1 MQPSIDTGAPSGPF
15 GRPDPSLPQVFG
27 RYLLVQRLSRGGMGE
42 IFLAKHGL
50 EGFEKLAVI
59 KKVLPH
65 LAADAQFI
73 SRFVDE
79 AQVAIKLSHV
89 NVAQVFEV
97 GRVGDEYFLALEYID
112 GRDLRRTLGQLSHRR
127 RRMPVDL
134 ALFVARELANGLAY
148 AHRRTTSDGASLNL
162 VHCDISPPNVLVSF
176 EGETKVIDFGI
187 AKSVMRETATDPKV
201 GFGKFGYMAPE
212 QLIRGGVVDFRTDLY
227 AAGVVL
233 FELLTNTRLYESGPE
248 PDYRALAKK
257 VSRGEHPLPSDI
269 DRSLAIYDNLVA
281 IALRPKVEDR
291 YQSAAELRD
300 AIQQCL
306 VAVNPT
312 ISTDQLGAYMRDLF
326 ADEMAAQRELHER
339 VASARLSDFQ
349 AQFHTQTISTV
360 SFALAQLPEATGK
373 VGRTPPSQLRSRNR
387 ASGGNAVVSQQRTP
401 SAGHAQIKP
410 SPALDTMSP
419 PTGAIDR
426 LSDDELDPAATI
438 VRIAPPRNA
447 DASTVGRL
455 PEISPLSLR
464 PEPHRPEP
472 RQMPEPHRP
481 EPRQMPEL
489 RHMPDPAAMRRGPA
503 PSYPPPSSG
512 KRRALII
519 GLCGAIVIV
528 SGFAIGRV
536 AGGSKSGPR
545 PPRRPIATS
554 LDQSSIVVE
563 PIPVEPITVE
573 PLPVAPSP
581 AAPGSIPPD
590 PGAVAPDPAAV
601 PPTNPGAVAPATD
614 PGVAPGSAADP
625 GAVAPGAAPT
635 EIEMAPEDTARGAAA
650 PARPRT
656 AAHASPRPAPVA
668 PVPFT
673 RELLGQKFQQVRREY
688 DDYKAKFGARLEKEW
703 GELATF
709 IQYMPH
715 GDGDDDAGRKEAA
728 RRLDAFRGRMRE

>member
-1 MQPSIDTGAPSGPF
+1 MDIGPLSGPF

-65 LAADAQFI
+65 LAADEQFI

-112 GRDLRRTLGQLSHRR
+112 GRDLRRTMGLLGHRR
-127 RRMPVDL
+127 QRLPVDL
-134 ALFVARELANGLAY
+134 ALFIARELANGLAY

-187 AKSVMRETATDPKV
+187 AKSVMRETASDPKL

-212 QLIRGGVVDFRTDLY
+212 QLIRGGVVDYRTDLY

-233 FELLTNTRLYESGPE
+233 YEVLTNSRLYESGRE

-269 DRSLAIYDNLVA
+269 DRSLAPYDDLVA
-281 IALRPKVEDR
+281 TALRPKAEDR

-339 VASARLSDFQ
+339 VASAHLSDFQ
-349 AQFHTQTISTV
+349 EQFHTQTISTV
-360 SFALAQLPEATGK
+360 SFALAQAPDATGRVWRMSSGQARARARSADGSEVVK
-373 VGRTPPSQLRSRNR
+373 PRQHTPAP
-387 ASGGNAVVSQQRTP
+387 
-401 SAGHAQIKP
+401 GHAQVKPLPTPVPGHLLAKPSPQIKP
-410 SPALDTMSP
+410 SPAFDTMAP
-419 PTGAIDR
+419 PTSAMDRLAIDD
-426 LSDDELDPAATI
+426 LEPAAPTI
-438 VRIAPPRNA
+438 VRR
-447 DASTVGRL
+447 GRF
-455 PEISPLSLR
+455 
-464 PEPHRPEP
+464 
-472 RQMPEPHRP
+472 Q
-481 EPRQMPEL
+481 
-489 RHMPDPAAMRRGPA
+489 DDRR
-503 PSYPPPSSG
+503 
-512 KRRALII
+512 RRALII
-519 GLCGAIVIV
+519 GLIGAIVIV
-528 SGFAIGRV
+528 LGFV
-536 AGGSKSGPR
+536 AGRLAGGRSER
-545 PPRRPIATS
+545 PRRRLVATS
-554 LDQSSIVVE
+554 RDQHAIVVE
-563 PIPVEPITVE
+563 PIPVD
-573 PLPVAPSP
+573 
-581 AAPGSIPPD
+581 PPQADHVDPEDIEMTPDD
-590 PGAVAPDPAAV
+590 PGDPTKPHVPGGVRPGHRVTPRRDPRTPAPPPVPAVAPF
-601 PPTNPGAVAPATD
+601 
-614 PGVAPGSAADP
+614 SH
-625 GAVAPGAAPT
+625 
-635 EIEMAPEDTARGAAA
+635 EQL
-650 PARPRT
+650 
-656 AAHASPRPAPVA
+656 S
-668 PVPFT
+668 
-673 RELLGQKFQQVRREY
+673 QKFQQVRHEY
-688 DDYKAKFGARLEKEW
+688 DDYKAKYGSRLEKEW

-709 IQYMPH
+709 IQYLPASE
-715 GDGDDDAGRKEAA
+715 DDTGRKEAA
-728 RRLDAFRGRMRE
+728 RRLDVFRSRMRE